1 MNPDPPFALT
11 VHAGTVLS
19 ERGIEPAWVE
29 RVLLNPQT
37 LEADKHDARLRHALG
52 RISERGD
59 RVLRVVYN
67 PSQQPWTVITVYFD
81 RKQRRKV

>member
-11 VHAGTVLS
+11 VHAGTVLR
-19 ERGIEPAWVE
+19 ERSIELAWVE

-37 LEADKHDARLRHALG
+37 LEADKYDARLRHALG

-67 PSQQPWTVITVYFD
+67 PGQQPWAVITAYFD
-81 RKQRRKV
+81 RKQRGKV

>member
-1 MNPDPPFALT
+1 MLR
-11 VHAGTVLS
+11 
-19 ERGIEPAWVE
+19 ERSIELAWVE

-37 LEADKHDARLRHALG
+37 LEADKYDARLRHALG

-67 PSQQPWTVITVYFD
+67 PGQQPWAVITAYFD
-81 RKQRRKV
+81 RKQRGKV